1 VVLLVPDT
9 KKTMKRKSSIR
20 KGKRDRVD
28 CRALE
33 PKGKGEKKKR
43 SLDGKRD
50 ATRKYVGGCT

>member
-1 VVLLVPDT
+1 
-9 KKTMKRKSSIR
+9 MKRKSSIR